1 MVGSVTIFVKLN
13 NQVLFVLLLS
23 LSLCPYSLPALS
35 DHQKSLDISCFELIF
50 IHKGGIC
57 AILCTSINNL

>member
-1 MVGSVTIFVKLN
+1 MVGRVTIFVKLN
-13 NQVLFVLLLS
+13 NQVLFVLILS
-23 LSLCPYSLPALS
+23 FLCPYSLPALS
-35 DHQKSLDISCFELIF
+35 DHQKSLDISSFGLIF